1 MKLDKTSEEMDL
13 LKKNVVTILNK
24 LTPQKFDILV
34 EKFNALPIDSQT
46 KLQVCIELIF
56 EQAMDKPDLS
66 VVYAKM
72 CQVLLM
78 KKVLKDDSKTE
89 TVNFRKQLIMRCQK
103 EFEKDYMESQDYQV
117 DKEKYRRDISATSS
131 EDERKQIKAVFELM
145 EMKLRQRSLNN
156 IRFLGEL
163 YKLQTLTARIMHE
176 CVRKLLKTTDE
187 ESLEC
192 LVRLLT
198 TVGEQLDMETKACLA
213 KGYISGVRDLVIYF
227 SEMSKISQ
235 DKKICSRVRFLIQEV
250 IELRKA
256 DWKLQR
262 EVDGPRNIDEIHM
275 DTEKEALSPSIQA
288 NSSGY
293 EPQRRD
299 DRGRQDEQ
307 NITDL
312 DLSMGTGMMQNQ
324 MEYEAKEK
332 VDNLRRLMQKK
343 HKREIHKE
351 KNVISVRKAEDIE
364 GHKEDD
370 LEQILQSLGELKM
383 ENQENVKKAKKKVK
397 KDLIRSKGANGI
409 AHNHTTLDSDN
420 TNSIDT
426 TNSSTKTQV
435 TDVDNSVVTN
445 DSRDKKKRKKSK
457 DNKNINLHND
467 SKERE
472 EILDKLENGNS
483 NTGSGSTTISSNDV
497 KTSSDKS
504 DVTNSEVVSKFK
516 DDRNAKV
523 LFKKGWEQST
533 VYEERDVFTE
543 EMLEKE
549 FLLEEEKSSAGNI
562 MSSKAKEMRK
572 LITGA
577 EEAEDRVTGKQKEIA
592 ELDARRSQLVKE
604 CDQDKMVM
612 NKLTAKRRK
621 LEEFISAEIEK
632 SKAKMSKLRQEI
644 AALKAK
650 QSESDG
656 AQANEPQSVDN
667 IPAKPSLPPLDYIN
681 QKIEAKEKEL
691 ECPVCF
697 ETASVPIFMCQEL
710 HLICSVCRPKV
721 SECPECRLRYTGRP
735 RRHR

>member
-13 LKKNVVTILNK
+13 LKKNVLTVLNK

-56 EQAMDKPDLS
+56 EQAMNKPDLS

-72 CQVLLM
+72 CQVLLT
-78 KKVLKDDSKTE
+78 KTVLKDDSKTE

-176 CVRKLLKTTDE
+176 CVRKLLNTKDE

-213 KGYISGVRDLVIYF
+213 KGYISGVRDLVICF

-299 DRGRQDEQ
+299 DRGRQDDQ
-307 NITDL
+307 NYYFDL
-312 DLSMGTGMMQNQ
+312 GMETGMMQ
-324 MEYEAKEK
+324 YEAKEK

-343 HKREIHKE
+343 
-351 KNVISVRKAEDIE
+351 
-364 GHKEDD
+364 
-370 LEQILQSLGELKM
+370 
-383 ENQENVKKAKKKVK
+383 
-397 KDLIRSKGANGI
+397 
-409 AHNHTTLDSDN
+409 T
-420 TNSIDT
+420 
-426 TNSSTKTQV
+426 
-435 TDVDNSVVTN
+435 
-445 DSRDKKKRKKSK
+445 
-457 DNKNINLHND
+457 
-467 SKERE
+467 
-472 EILDKLENGNS
+472 
-483 NTGSGSTTISSNDV
+483 
-497 KTSSDKS
+497 
-504 DVTNSEVVSKFK
+504 
-516 DDRNAKV
+516 
-523 LFKKGWEQST
+523 
-533 VYEERDVFTE
+533 
-543 EMLEKE
+543 
-549 FLLEEEKSSAGNI
+549 
-562 MSSKAKEMRK
+562 
-572 LITGA
+572 
-577 EEAEDRVTGKQKEIA
+577 
-592 ELDARRSQLVKE
+592 
-604 CDQDKMVM
+604 
-612 NKLTAKRRK
+612 
-621 LEEFISAEIEK
+621 
-632 SKAKMSKLRQEI
+632 
-644 AALKAK
+644 
-650 QSESDG
+650 
-656 AQANEPQSVDN
+656 
-667 IPAKPSLPPLDYIN
+667 
-681 QKIEAKEKEL
+681 
-691 ECPVCF
+691 
-697 ETASVPIFMCQEL
+697 
-710 HLICSVCRPKV
+710 
-721 SECPECRLRYTGRP
+721 
-735 RRHR
+735 